1 MPSESLFAYSVEEQ
15 DGKLVITLQGRV
27 AEDALRGIRSDIEA
41 GHSRAFRGL
50 LSPLVPLRRLVSSA
64 VRLRGRERL
73 LEGEEAED
81 AAGGNLLS
89 QEVEQGF
96 SAFQQQLRDFRQSLD
111 ELRGEVATP
120 AAAQVAGAPA
130 GAAGT
135 PGAEGA
141 PPAAK
146 KSAPAAR

>member
-27 AEDALRGIRSDIEA
+27 AEDALRGIRADIEA

-73 LEGEEAED
+73 LEGEAAED
-81 AAGGNLLS
+81 AAGGDLLS

-120 AAAQVAGAPA
+120 APAA
-130 GAAGT
+130 AAEATTAAAAT

-141 PPAAK
+141 PRAAK
-146 KSAPAAR
+146 KSATTAR